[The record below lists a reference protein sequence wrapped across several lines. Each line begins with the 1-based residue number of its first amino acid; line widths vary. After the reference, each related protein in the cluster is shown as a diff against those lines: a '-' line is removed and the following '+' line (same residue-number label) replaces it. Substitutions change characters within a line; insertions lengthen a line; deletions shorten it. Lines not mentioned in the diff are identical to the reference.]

1 MIIATSFGDSSLSR
15 SPAEIAARID
25 ALIEQIKEL
34 QGPHMNDAEP
44 KDVLI
49 IAHGHLTRAF
59 AKRWLGLEIGF
70 SLRFMMQPA
79 GVCTLSYE
87 HHSVDEPALIVGA
100 GFPS

>member
-1 MIIATSFGDSSLSR
+1 MNRR
-15 SPAEIAARID
+15 SPAEITARID
-25 ALIEQIKEL
+25 KLVEQIKQL
-34 QGPHMNDAEP
+34 QSSHMDDSEP

-70 SLRFMMQPA
+70 PVKFMMQPA

-87 HHSVDEPALIVGA
+87 HHSVDEPALIIGA
-100 GFPS
+100 GVPS